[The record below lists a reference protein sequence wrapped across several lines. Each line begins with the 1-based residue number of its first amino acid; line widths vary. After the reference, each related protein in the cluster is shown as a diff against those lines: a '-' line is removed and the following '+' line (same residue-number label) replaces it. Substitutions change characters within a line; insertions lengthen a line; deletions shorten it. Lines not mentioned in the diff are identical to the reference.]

1 MSPLDQF
8 ILDVKR
14 KKTPLH
20 ASVYSLG
27 QRVMR
32 TEIPAPRAVFEP
44 MRRAYEAQLAVSDF
58 TRRVFFHQPMFRAAC
73 ESCGPDLLLYGGFP
87 YLYGDLR
94 LRIGAGCKIHG
105 RTSLVAG
112 KVFDAPT
119 LELGDHTSIGFGV
132 VISVSKRVTLGRD
145 VRLAD
150 GVFITDNPGHPLDA
164 ARRRNHEPVDP
175 ESVKPVFIEDDVWLG
190 TRTIVLPGVRIGAG
204 TVVGAGSVVSRDLP
218 AGVLAVGSPARPV
231 RSLLQPLERDAE
243 RVKAMA
249 YSETQ

>member
-1 MSPLDQF
+1 MSRLDQF

-20 ASVYSLG
+20 ASIYRLG
-27 QRVMR
+27 HRVMR
-32 TEIPAPRAVFEP
+32 TEIPAPHAVFIP
-44 MRRAYEAQLAVSDF
+44 MRRAYETQLAVSDF

-73 ESCGPDLLLYGGFP
+73 ERCGPDLLLYGGFP

-94 LRIGAGCKIHG
+94 LRIGAGCKING

-119 LELGDHTSIGFGV
+119 LELGDRTSIGYGV

-164 ARRRNHEPVDP
+164 AKRRNHEPVDP
-175 ESVKPVFIEDDVWLG
+175 ESVKPVVLGDDVWLG
-190 TRTIVLPGVRIGAG
+190 TRVIVLPGVRIGAG

-231 RSLLQPLERDAE
+231 RSLMEPSDRDAA
-243 RVKAMA
+243 RATVMA
-249 YSETQ
+249 

>member
-1 MSPLDQF
+1 MSLLDQF

-20 ASVYSLG
+20 AAVYRVG

-32 TEIPAPRAVFEP
+32 AEIPAPRAVYAP
-44 MRRAYEAQLAVSDF
+44 MRRVYETHLAVTDF
-58 TRRVFFHQPMFRAAC
+58 TQRVFLHQPMFRAAC
-73 ESCGPDLLLYGGFP
+73 EHCGPNLLLYGGFP

-94 LRIGAGCKIHG
+94 LRIGANCKISG

-119 LELGDHTSIGFGV
+119 LELGDRTSIGFGV
-132 VISVSKRVTLGRD
+132 VISVSQRVTLGRD

-164 ARRRNHEPVDP
+164 SRRRNNEPVDAA
-175 ESVKPVFIEDDVWLG
+175 SVKPVVLEDDVWLG
-190 TRTIVLPGVRIGAG
+190 TRVIVLPGVRIGAG

-218 AGVLAVGSPARPV
+218 PGVLAVGSPARPV
-231 RSLLQPLERDAE
+231 RTLTDAAE
-243 RVKAMA
+243 RSRVRAEAMA
-249 YSETQ
+249 S

>member
-1 MSPLDQF
+1 MSQLDQF

-20 ASVYSLG
+20 ASIYTFG

-32 TEIPAPRAVFEP
+32 AEIPAPRAVFKP
-44 MRRAYEAQLAVSDF
+44 MRRAYETQLAVSDF
-58 TRRVFFHQPMFRAAC
+58 TRRVFLHQPMFRAAC

-94 LRIGAGCKIHG
+94 LRIGAGCKING

-119 LELGDHTSIGFGV
+119 LELGDYTSVGFGV
-132 VISVSKRVTLGRD
+132 VISVSKRVTLGRH

-164 ARRRNHEPVDP
+164 AKRRNHEPVEP
-175 ESVKPVFIEDDVWLG
+175 ESVKPVVLEDDVWLG
-190 TRTIVLPGVRIGAG
+190 TRAIVLPGVRIGAG

-218 AGVLAVGSPARPV
+218 ALVLAVGSPARPV
-231 RSLLQPLERDAE
+231 RSLTQPVDRDLARRE
-243 RVKAMA
+243 VMP
-249 YSETQ
+249 